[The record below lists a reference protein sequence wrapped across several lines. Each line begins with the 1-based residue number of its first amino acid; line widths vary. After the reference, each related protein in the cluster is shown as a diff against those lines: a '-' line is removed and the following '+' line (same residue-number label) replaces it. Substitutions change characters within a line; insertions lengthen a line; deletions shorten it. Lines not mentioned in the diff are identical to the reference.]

1 MRTITK
7 HNIIVIAIA
16 VIIAI
21 AIPFIY
27 IYRTNAQHSLDYK
40 VFRANS
46 GWGYDIVMNGK
57 LVIHQEYIPA
67 INKKKEFVT
76 ATQAKET
83 ALLVISKLKNN
94 KFPTLSKREVEQ
106 ICGPDNQGQ

>member
-1 MRTITK
+1 MQTIIK

-16 VIIAI
+16 VIIAV

-27 IYRTNAQHSLDYK
+27 ISRANSQPGIDYK
-40 VFRANS
+40 VFHSAT

-57 LVIHQEYIPA
+57 LVIHQEYIPT
-67 INKKKEFVT
+67 INKKKEFST

-94 KFPTLSKREVEQ
+94 KFPTLSKKEVEQ
-106 ICGPDNQGQ
+106 ICGTDN

>member
-1 MRTITK
+1 MRTITR
-7 HNIIVIAIA
+7 HNIVVIAIA

-27 IYRTNAQHSLDYK
+27 IYKAGTQSNINYK
-40 VFRANS
+40 VFRATT

-57 LVIHQEYIPA
+57 LIIHQEYIPT
-67 INKKKEFVT
+67 INRKKEFLT

-94 KFPTLSKREVEQ
+94 KFPTLSKKEVEQ
-106 ICGPDNQGQ
+106 ICGTDN